1 MSVTTQTHW
10 TTAAS
15 SLINF
20 SRTQESSHKREES
33 LLKSFHGRWDLGQR
47 KSKKKVGG
55 VRGGGIERNS
65 EIKFKIPSVT
75 YFGGVKE
82 GGSSPKILIE
92 GALCD

>member
-1 MSVTTQTHW
+1 M
-10 TTAAS
+10 
-15 SLINF
+15 
-20 SRTQESSHKREES
+20 
-33 LLKSFHGRWDLGQR
+33 GLG
-47 KSKKKVGG
+47 
-55 VRGGGIERNS
+55 GGGIERNS